1 MDYRLNDMKR
11 TVLTCLVIALALGA
25 EAQTFKEWF
34 RQKKTQKEYLLKQ
47 IAALEVY
54 LDYLKEG
61 YDIVQKGL
69 DIVGNIKNDNLND
82 HIAQFRSLR
91 HVKGNLGVSG
101 KVMVIMTRQISIM
114 NSFRELNEKT
124 RNSDYLTQAE
134 IRYIDRVYQ
143 NLLTECERLIT
154 DLNVVLTNESSQ
166 MTDES
171 RIERIDEAYAD
182 MNDKYSFAQSFCSST
197 ETLIMQRSAERN
209 EVESAQK
216 LNDIL

>member
-1 MDYRLNDMKR
+1 MKR
-11 TVLTCLVIALALGA
+11 TVLTCVGIALMFGA

-91 HVKGNLGVSG
+91 HVKDDLGVSG
-101 KVMVIMTRQISIM
+101 KIMVIMTRQISIM
-114 NSFRELNEKT
+114 NSFRELNDKT

-134 IRYIDRVYQ
+134 IRYIDGVYQ

-166 MTDES
+166 MTDEA

-182 MNDKYSFAQSFCSST
+182 MNDKYSFAQSFCGST